1 MTPHAI
7 RFATNGNAGNGSFRP
22 PRLSR
27 RSRRPICVVTSR
39 LWAIVVAAG
48 LLMVAGCGGKEADI
62 LVYEIPKDPQASA
75 APATRR
81 RMLAA
86 IIRNGSQ
93 AWFVKL
99 TGPEKVVTGE
109 IEPFVQLVRSFQF
122 DDKTGQPKWKL
133 PEGWKDAGKRDAIR
147 FATLTRSTDSGDLEI
162 TVTVLPASDDW
173 DAYVLQNINR
183 WRGQLGREP
192 IAAAELTR
200 HSVEVPLQA
209 DPERKAV
216 MVSIEGAGGG
226 SMGRSTPPMAR
237 RPSQPSPAAGSP
249 TGPSGSSSGTQELAF
264 ELPAGWKTTN
274 NDTFSRYAFV
284 VEGEDAAARVTVT
297 PLRANSDPAYLLAN
311 VNRWRGQVNLEPLTP
326 EQFAKEVRDIPF
338 LGGQA
343 KLIVALPQRRAGLQG
358 IVGVIG
364 IHGQTAWFIKMK
376 GDAELLEEKRG
387 EFETFVR
394 SIRLK

>member
-1 MTPHAI
+1 MMPHVI
-7 RFATNGNAGNGSFRP
+7 RSTISGNAGNR
-22 PRLSR
+22 RLR
-27 RSRRPICVVTSR
+27 HVNLPHRSMPAVICG
-39 LWAIVVAAG
+39 LWAACLAVAC
-48 LLMVAGCGGKEADI
+48 LLAAGCGGEDVDI

-75 APATRR
+75 APATRQ

-99 TGPEKVVTGE
+99 TGPEKAVTGE

-122 DDKTGQPKWKL
+122 DDKTGQPQWKL

-192 IAAAELTR
+192 IAAAELSR
-200 HSVEVPLQA
+200 HSAEVPLQA
-209 DPERKAV
+209 NPEQKAI
-216 MVSIEGAGGG
+216 MVSIEGTGGG

-237 RPSQPSPAAGSP
+237 RPSQPSPATSSP

-264 ELPAGWKTTN
+264 ELPPGWKTTK

-297 PLRANSDPAYLLAN
+297 PLRANADPAYLLAN
-311 VNRWRGQVNLEPLTP
+311 VNRWRAQVNLEPLTP

-358 IVGVIG
+358 ILGVIG